1 MKRGNKK
8 KEAAVHPEESSREK
22 PEAAA
27 KQRKQ
32 GGAYLDHSED
42 EKRIPFEA
50 ERKKCNTTTKH
61 NPELFLKKEKTYKK
75 AVKCASDTAF

>member
-8 KEAAVHPEESSREK
+8 KEAAVHPEESTREK
-22 PEAAA
+22 PEAAT

-61 NPELFLKKEKTYKK
+61 NPELFLKKRKNIQESSKVCK
-75 AVKCASDTAF
+75 

>member
-8 KEAAVHPEESSREK
+8 KEAAVHLEESTREK

-50 ERKKCNTTTKH
+50 ERKKCNTTRTH
-61 NPELFLKKEKTYKK
+61 NPELFFKKRKNIQESSKVCK
-75 AVKCASDTAF
+75 